1 MKEFTTIIGGAEDYY
16 FAYCP
21 DLPEAH
27 AQGKTMEEC
36 SCGLAVAIA
45 SILRDQVNYSHGTI

>member
-45 SILRDQVNYSHGTI
+45 SILRGEGSYTRGSI